1 LTQRGGIHWTGPA
14 GKKNRGAKLVSSEEI
29 NTRRVWKSL
38 TDAGLVEIKLDQFP
52 DRIREVKHI
61 AMGRLDELLELKTD
75 DEERHYVAHSL
86 GTLKRLETTLGAAHH
101 PPEPQ
106 PTKPSGG

>member
-1 LTQRGGIHWTGPA
+1 
-14 GKKNRGAKLVSSEEI
+14 VSSEEI
-29 NTRRVWKSL
+29 NTQRVRKSL

-75 DEERHYVAHSL
+75 DEERQYVAHSL